1 MNKKVTLLA
10 IFIIVIAEFIF
21 LGWMKHSYNTTMAEG
36 KVFEVPATINFSG
49 DFYNRNYILVYIPF
63 FQTKLEGDKNLKE
76 GEEIYVS
83 VYTDRDGLMKLDHA
97 QSSEPATGDY
107 FIARVNYIDKG
118 TVNFKFPVDRMYVT
132 KDDLKKY
139 SIVELSEK
147 VQVKEKKGEDSVT
160 KKKNEV
166 TAQIRIKDGHVVIEK
181 ILASGAS
188 ADKVFTTKGKNL
200 KIKYSD
206 GQTTKDIIEGQEL
219 SEEITN
225 KG

>member
-1 MNKKVTLLA
+1 
-10 IFIIVIAEFIF
+10 
-21 LGWMKHSYNTTMAEG
+21 
-36 KVFEVPATINFSG
+36 
-49 DFYNRNYILVYIPF
+49 
-63 FQTKLEGDKNLKE
+63 
-76 GEEIYVS
+76 
-83 VYTDRDGLMKLDHA
+83 
-97 QSSEPATGDY
+97 
-107 FIARVNYIDKG
+107 
-118 TVNFKFPVDRMYVT
+118 MYVT

-225 KG
+225 KE

>member
-1 MNKKVTLLA
+1 M
-10 IFIIVIAEFIF
+10 
-21 LGWMKHSYNTTMAEG
+21 
-36 KVFEVPATINFSG
+36 
-49 DFYNRNYILVYIPF
+49 
-63 FQTKLEGDKNLKE
+63 EGDKNLKE

-97 QSSEPATGDY
+97 QTSEPATGDY

-225 KG
+225 KE